1 MKKLLT
7 ISMLALLAS
16 CGAEESE
23 STDTGNILENLTY
36 SVDTVV
42 VDPGDGLVFLRLGL
56 STAALT
62 PDQKK
67 LYNFNPAAS
76 EMEIIDLESL
86 RLTDRIQM
94 DSDGPNGTGRPRQL
108 MTSRDGNTFFASF
121 TDVREFDSQLKNMKF
136 YKIQGGD
143 FEGLQLDQSL
153 SFDLTISPD
162 GKYVYAPYGSENT
175 DQAREGLA
183 VLELQTMKL
192 KTYPMEIWERIHA
205 YIRTFFMDG
214 QMVSRTYEA
223 VYIDPVDDRILISSP
238 NFNEVF
244 ILDLETDSISH
255 KIFHSQLTEDSKKV
269 PSVTNFD
276 SPDQIPAIIAESE
289 EQVSFSRFYYDDFN
303 EKFWRFSRDLDRKI
317 GDSAVFKG
325 VVTLFDEELNQLHE
339 EEFAGNHLGYRFF
352 KDGKLWSYVNV
363 EDELGF
369 AVFTFDF

>member
-1 MKKLLT
+1 MKKLT
-7 ISMLALLAS
+7 ILILVVVCFS
-16 CGAEESE
+16 CGRSIETEK
-23 STDTGNILENLTY
+23 DTSFDFSYT
-36 SVDTVV
+36 VDTVM

-56 STAALT
+56 STTALT

-86 RLTDRIQM
+86 RLSDRIQM
-94 DSDGPNGTGRPRQL
+94 EKEGPNGTGRPRQL
-108 MTSRDGNTFFASF
+108 ITSKDGNTFFASF
-121 TDVREFDSQLKNMKF
+121 TDVREFDSQLENMKS

-143 FEGLQLDQSL
+143 FEGLQVDQSL

-162 GKYVYAPYGSENT
+162 GKFVYTPYGSENT

-183 VLELQTMKL
+183 ILELQTMKL

-205 YIRTFFMDG
+205 YIRSFFMDG

-238 NFNEVF
+238 NFNEVY

-255 KIFHSQLTEDSKKV
+255 KTFHSQLTEDSKKV

-276 SPDQIPAIIAESE
+276 SPDQIPEIIAESE
-289 EQVSFSRFYYDDFN
+289 EQVSFSRFYYDNFN
-303 EKFWRFSRDLDRKI
+303 KKFWRFSRDLDRKI

-325 VVTLFDEELNQLHE
+325 VVTLFDENLNQLHE
-339 EEFAGNHLGYRFF
+339 EVSSIPFFGFKFF
-352 KDGKLWSYVNV
+352 KDGKLYSYVNV

-369 AVFTFDF
+369 AVHTFDF